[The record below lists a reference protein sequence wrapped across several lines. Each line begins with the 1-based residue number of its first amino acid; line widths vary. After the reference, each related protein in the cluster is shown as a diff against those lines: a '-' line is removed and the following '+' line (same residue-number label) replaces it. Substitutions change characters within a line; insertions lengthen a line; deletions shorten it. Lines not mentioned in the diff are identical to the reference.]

1 MSNILIDNSLEQY
14 KTLIDELFKE
24 LYGLTTQLNNPK
36 MADTVDEIRTRLN
49 EPFLFVI
56 VGEVKVGKSSFVN
69 ALLQADREICKV
81 APDPCTDTIQQIV
94 YGEEE
99 KVIPIN
105 DYLRKIT
112 IPSEILR
119 HIAIVDTPGT
129 NTIITQHTE
138 ITERFIPVSDLIIF
152 VFEAK
157 NPYRQSA
164 WQFFDFISKEWRKK
178 VIFVLQQADLID
190 AEDLEVN
197 IKGLTDYAKNR
208 GIESPRIFCV
218 SAKREQRG
226 DQLNSGF
233 AEMRKYI
240 HDNVTGGNV
249 IRLKIQ
255 SLLNTSLNITD
266 TIKQGLALR
275 EEQMKADTTFRDRIH
290 ILLDSAEKKSWKQVE
305 DLDESLIN
313 EYDRITDSIQRDFQE
328 GLGFF
333 NLLKKSIM
341 SIFDSSEGMK
351 EWTNKITGRIESE
364 LRPSLENKIREG
376 LGSLADSIQHMAT
389 SIDNEILKSKAG
401 IKSNNQ
407 VFTDIANKRQERFE
421 QLHRNFNEWASNAN
435 NFVASDLLDQSNS
448 LLPQVQAG
456 GALAVIGAVLAA
468 ITHGTALDVT
478 GGILSVVGLTI
489 AGVAAAF
496 SKNKI
501 VRQFADEI
509 AKGRQKLDDQLEDK
523 LKTYVREIKTKI
535 DNNFFEFDTFLAE
548 ERRQL
553 DDLTFTYKDIEQKF
567 AKIQKELNI

>member
-478 GGILSVVGLTI
+478 GGILSVLGLTI

>member
-112 IPSEILR
+112 VPSEILR

-190 AEDLEVN
+190 AEDLEIN

>member
-1 MSNILIDNSLEQY
+1 MANLLIDSSLEQY
-14 KTLIDELFKE
+14 KTLIDELFKD
-24 LYGLTTQLNNPK
+24 LHQLTLQLNNPK
-36 MADTVDEIRTRLN
+36 MAATVDEVRTRLG

-99 KVIPIN
+99 KTIAIN

-112 IPSEILR
+112 IPADILR

-138 ITERFIPVSDLIIF
+138 ITERFIPLSDLIIF

-178 VIFVLQQADLID
+178 VIFVLQQADLMEAD
-190 AEDLEVN
+190 DLVVN
-197 IKGLTDYAKNR
+197 INGVTAYAQQR
-208 GIESPRIFCV
+208 GIEQPKLFCV
-218 SAKREQRG
+218 SAKKEQRG
-226 DQLNSGF
+226 NTAESGF
-233 AEMRKYI
+233 AEMRQYI

-249 IRLKIQ
+249 VRLKIQ
-255 SLLNTSLNITD
+255 SLLTTSDHITD
-266 TIKQGLALR
+266 TIKQGLQLR
-275 EEQMKADTTFRDRIH
+275 QEQMKADTTFRDRIK
-290 ILLDSAEKKSWKQVE
+290 ILLDSAEAKAGKQVE
-305 DLDESLIN
+305 ALDEQLIN
-313 EYDRITDSIQRDFQE
+313 EYDRITDGIQREFAE

-333 NLLKKSIM
+333 NLLKKSVL

-351 EWTNKITGRIESE
+351 EWSGRIVGRIESE

-376 LGSLADSIQHMAT
+376 LSSLADSIQHMAT

-407 VFTDIANKRQERFE
+407 VFTDIANKRQEKFE
-421 QLHRNFNEWASNAN
+421 QLHRNFNDWASNAN
-435 NFVASDLLDQSNS
+435 NFVASDLLHQSSS

-456 GALAVIGAVLAA
+456 GALAVIGGVLAA
-468 ITHGTALDVT
+468 ITHGTFLDVT
-478 GGILSVVGLTI
+478 GGIISMLGLTI
-489 AGVAAAF
+489 AGIAAAF

-501 VRQFADEI
+501 VRQFNDEI

-523 LKTYVREIKTKI
+523 LKAYVAEIKTKI

-548 ERRQL
+548 EQRQL
-553 DDLTFTYKDIEQKF
+553 DSLSHSYQRIEGQLNGIKRDLN
-567 AKIQKELNI
+567 L

>member
-112 IPSEILR
+112 VPSEILR

-190 AEDLEVN
+190 AEDLEIN

-333 NLLKKSIM
+333 NLLKKSIL

-468 ITHGTALDVT
+468 ITHGTFLDVT
-478 GGILSVVGLTI
+478 GGILSVLGLTI

-523 LKTYVREIKTKI
+523 LKTYVREIKLK
-535 DNNFFEFDTFLAE
+535 
-548 ERRQL
+548 
-553 DDLTFTYKDIEQKF
+553 
-567 AKIQKELNI
+567 

>member
-1 MSNILIDNSLEQY
+1 VSNILIDNSLEQY

-112 IPSEILR
+112 VPSEILR

-190 AEDLEVN
+190 AEDLEIN

-333 NLLKKSIM
+333 NLLKKSIL

>member
-112 IPSEILR
+112 VPSEILR

-190 AEDLEVN
+190 AEDLEIN

-478 GGILSVVGLTI
+478 GGILSVLGLTI

>member
-1 MSNILIDNSLEQY
+1 MANILIDNSLEQY

-69 ALLQADREICKV
+69 ALLQSDREICKV

-105 DYLRKIT
+105 EHLRKIT
-112 IPSEILR
+112 IPAEILR

-129 NTIITQHTE
+129 NTIITEHTE

-164 WQFFDFISKEWRKK
+164 WQFFDYISKEWRKK
-178 VIFVLQQADLID
+178 VIFVLQQADLVD

-208 GIESPRIFCV
+208 GIETPRIFCV

-226 DQLNSGF
+226 DALNSGF
-233 AEMRKYI
+233 AEMRDYI
-240 HDNVTGGNV
+240 NHNVTGGNV
-249 IRLKIQ
+249 VRLKIQ
-255 SLLNTSLNITD
+255 SLLSTSQNITD
-266 TIKQGLALR
+266 TIKQGLMLR
-275 EEQMKADTTFRDRIH
+275 EDQMRIDTVFRDRIR

-305 DLDESLIN
+305 DLDESLLN
-313 EYDRITDSIQRDFQE
+313 EYDRITGSIEHDFNE

-333 NLLKKSIM
+333 NLLKKSIL

-351 EWTNKITGRIESE
+351 EWSARIIGRIESE

-389 SIDNEILKSKAG
+389 SIDNEILKNKAG

-407 VFTDIANKRQERFE
+407 VFTDIANKRQEWFE

-435 NFVASDLLDQSNS
+435 NFIASDLLTQTNS
-448 LLPQVQAG
+448 LLPQMQAG
-456 GALAVIGAVLAA
+456 GALAVIGGVLAA
-468 ITHGTALDVT
+468 ITHTAFLDVT
-478 GGILSVVGLTI
+478 GGIISVLGLTI

-523 LKTYVREIKTKI
+523 LKGYVREIKTKI

-553 DDLTFTYKDIEQKF
+553 DELTFTYKDIEQKF

>member
-1 MSNILIDNSLEQY
+1 VSNILIDNSLEQY

>member
-112 IPSEILR
+112 VPSEILR

-190 AEDLEVN
+190 AEDLEIN

-333 NLLKKSIM
+333 NLLKKSIL

-389 SIDNEILKSKAG
+389 SIDNEILKNKAG

>member
-1 MSNILIDNSLEQY
+1 VSNILIDNSLEQY

-478 GGILSVVGLTI
+478 GGILSVLGLTI

>member
-112 IPSEILR
+112 VPSEILR

-190 AEDLEVN
+190 AEDLEIN

-333 NLLKKSIM
+333 NLLKKSIL

>member
-94 YGEEE
+94 YGDEE

-112 IPSEILR
+112 VPSEILR

-178 VIFVLQQADLID
+178 VVFVLQQADLID
-190 AEDLEVN
+190 AEDLEIN

-208 GIESPRIFCV
+208 GVESPRIFCV

-275 EEQMKADTTFRDRIH
+275 EEQMKADTVFRDRIH

-313 EYDRITDSIQRDFQE
+313 EYDRITGSIERDFEE

-333 NLLKKSIM
+333 NLLKKSIL

-389 SIDNEILKSKAG
+389 SIDNEILKNKAG

-468 ITHGTALDVT
+468 ITHGTFLDVT